1 MWQLPDFHLPTPY
14 HLLIISYYGRSWV
27 GVGKEKVRRI
37 SGLEEDE
44 KMVGGRLEEGGGG
57 AREGSGGEG
66 WMREELNGGG

>member
-1 MWQLPDFHLPTPY
+1 MEGGW
-14 HLLIISYYGRSWV
+14 SWV

-44 KMVGGRLEEGGGG
+44 KMVGGRLEEGGGE